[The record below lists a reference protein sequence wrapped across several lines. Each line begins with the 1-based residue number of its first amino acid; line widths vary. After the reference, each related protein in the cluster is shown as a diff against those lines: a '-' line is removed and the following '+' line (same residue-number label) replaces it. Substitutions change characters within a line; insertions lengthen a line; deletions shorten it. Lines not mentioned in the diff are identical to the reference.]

1 MPEQQ
6 KYLFCHWHAFKSSMS
21 FLKHSQCWH
30 SLHPQDKPSLQGT
43 VSSQNNLW
51 MMQEANERNKNYP
64 TPLYQLYQQVGKS
77 IIDIAILKHNKI
89 FLQNQHAI

>member
-1 MPEQQ
+1 
-6 KYLFCHWHAFKSSMS
+6 
-21 FLKHSQCWH
+21 
-30 SLHPQDKPSLQGT
+30 
-43 VSSQNNLW
+43 

-64 TPLYQLYQQVGKS
+64 TPLHQLYQQVGKA